1 MRRKHRSN
9 TVKRAPSF
17 RSQARAKSARPGRST
32 KNLEHLP
39 SWLVLGLLL
48 VSALWAGGGTLLLHD
63 VSPGA
68 WEVANRI
75 PPSQWGGKGIFVV
88 TFLLLMGLGVIA
100 GKDLALRCQAILV
113 KRHLR

>member
-9 TVKRAPSF
+9 TVKRTPSF
-17 RSQARAKSARPGRST
+17 RSQARAKVARPGRPT
-32 KNLEHLP
+32 KNLDDLP

-48 VSALWAGGGTLLLHD
+48 VSAFWAGGGTLLLHD
-63 VSPGA
+63 VGPGA

-88 TFLLLMGLGVIA
+88 AFLLLMGLGVIA
-100 GKDLALRCQAILV
+100 GKALALRCQAILV